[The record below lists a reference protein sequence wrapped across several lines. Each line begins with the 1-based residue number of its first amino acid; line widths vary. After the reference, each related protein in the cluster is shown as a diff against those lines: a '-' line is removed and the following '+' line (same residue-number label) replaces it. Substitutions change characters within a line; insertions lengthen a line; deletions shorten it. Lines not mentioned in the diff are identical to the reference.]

1 MPSPEDIRRQLDI
14 PRERAAALG
23 HEALAIVNAGEYV
36 TRSGRRASIAALVD
50 AAKDGTVEYGP
61 DDPVPAAGADAP
73 GPTRV
78 EVVNE
83 PTLAAAR
90 RLLQAGYEPAA
101 LNFASAT
108 TPGGGFLEGA
118 RAQEL
123 EEAEGYGAVPGST
136 SPSRRATAPRFNPP
150 KRGSREGLSGAGQ
163 RYAAMRAPAACF
175 RPARPAR
182 PASSREV
189 RVRAAPAPRA

>member
-1 MPSPEDIRRQLDI
+1 VPSPEDIRRQLDI

-83 PTLAAAR
+83 PTLAAAGRPLQQDR
-90 RLLQAGYEPAA
+90 RGRPDL
-101 LNFASAT
+101 
-108 TPGGGFLEGA
+108 
-118 RAQEL
+118 
-123 EEAEGYGAVPGST
+123 
-136 SPSRRATAPRFNPP
+136 SP
-150 KRGSREGLSGAGQ
+150 
-163 RYAAMRAPAACF
+163 
-175 RPARPAR
+175 
-182 PASSREV
+182 
-189 RVRAAPAPRA
+189 